1 MASNSVSELS
11 ESSIVPRKGKA
22 ISNEIRKRLI
32 DADEA
37 GISYKQMSLLFGVK
51 ADTAYRI
58 CSLRKYQIKPRGGS
72 KGKKLNGEHI
82 QFLLDKI
89 ERRPDLTLSEMKD
102 MLFANGGIQISI
114 TSLARY
120 LEGNLITLKKLD
132 QIPINRNCNHVK
144 VARKEYA
151 SWFLSQHE
159 AGATFCYVD
168 ECGFGLYTARTR
180 GRAVKGLPAKKIS
193 SNQRTPR
200 ITLLCAITPNAG
212 VIHHVVIVGGAKQ
225 CDFDQFISELFTHNF
240 GQPLVHHAG
249 FDKKYII
256 LDNAPCHRGVETRLG
271 QYIPSNCELVRLSPY
286 SCELNPIEFTFNSL
300 KAHIKRALSEVG
312 PNIPVEEGMTF
323 VGARRQLLLSIC
335 PGAIQ
340 SITPISTLNSFY
352 HVLTVSGP
360 KAIRLEDL

>member
-11 ESSIVPRKGKA
+11 EPSIVPRKGKA

-89 ERRPDLTLSEMKD
+89 ERRPVLTLSEMKD
-102 MLFANGGIQISI
+102 NERSCKVFGRESYHA
-114 TSLARY
+114 
-120 LEGNLITLKKLD
+120 KKLD
-132 QIPINRNCNHVK
+132 QIPINRNCNYVK

-180 GRAVKGLPAKKIS
+180 GRAVKGFPAKKIS

-212 VIHHVVIVGGAKQ
+212 VNYHFVIVGGAKQ
-225 CDFDQFISELFTHNF
+225 CDFDQFISELFTHDF

-271 QYIPSNCELVRLSPY
+271 QYIPSNCELVRLPPY
-286 SCELNPIEFTFNSL
+286 SCELNPIEFTFKSL

-312 PNIPVEEGMTF
+312 PYIPVEEGMTC
-323 VGARRQLLLSIC
+323 VGARTQLLLSIC